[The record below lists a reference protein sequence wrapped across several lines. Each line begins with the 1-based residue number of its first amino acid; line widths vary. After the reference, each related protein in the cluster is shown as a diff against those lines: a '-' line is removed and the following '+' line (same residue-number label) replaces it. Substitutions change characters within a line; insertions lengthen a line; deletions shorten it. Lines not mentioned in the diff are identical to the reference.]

1 MSRRHA
7 ARPRR
12 LDVGAL
18 VPCHQVLR
26 GLAALLGLEVP
37 WAFPGEAR
45 HCCLRHW
52 FQNGAKT
59 TDARPAPTAIVFWQR
74 GRVHNHQARGRR
86 EFGLRGQRRGTESD
100 KGTAAN
106 SLSGYHAPMSSED
119 VTARAQSSSVRR
131 PRTRRAESELV
142 TNATTSGFWL
152 KSFGF

>member
-74 GRVHNHQARGRR
+74 GRVHNHQARGRGKGKKKLKRR
-86 EFGLRGQRRGTESD
+86 EKLYVGRLQLTTVFLPL
-100 KGTAAN
+100 
-106 SLSGYHAPMSSED
+106 LSAGCYS
-119 VTARAQSSSVRR
+119 
-131 PRTRRAESELV
+131 
-142 TNATTSGFWL
+142 NG
-152 KSFGF
+152 KSPGKHHGK